1 MKITRRKLLTTSA
14 LLATPATLTMAMST
28 IREPTKEPTKKPEVI
43 TEYITRTEHFSTDD
57 LCEIYI
63 ALEMMQVVVKNSI
76 KAQGIN
82 GITYAYI
89 EELEL
94 ANRWVELQ
102 KRIPEAAK
110 HWHTFYNKDK
120 T

>member
-28 IREPTKEPTKKPEVI
+28 NREPIKKPEVI

-57 LCEIYI
+57 LSDIYI
-63 ALEMMQVVVKNSI
+63 ALEMMQVVVRWKVKTSNTNDSV
-76 KAQGIN
+76 
-82 GITYAYI
+82 YAYA

-110 HWHTFYNKDK
+110 HWQTIYNKDK